1 MVSRCGCASW
11 LPSLWSIGC
20 GTRNRISMTYMH
32 YAASSPGTAGQR
44 FECFIGSIY
53 GLSVHSK
60 NEKEECDFCLQTQR
74 LVIAR
79 AKKLKSLSKQ
89 GS

>member
-44 FECFIGSIY
+44 FECFIESICY
-53 GLSVHSK
+53 LCIQRAKKKSAV
-60 NEKEECDFCLQTQR
+60 FCLQTQR
-74 LVIAR
+74 LAMAR
-79 AKKLKSLSKQ
+79 GRKTEVAL
-89 GS
+89 